1 MFNWK
6 LESIKRMF
14 GLKKSNKGITARKL
28 IVENLEERIECA
40 TKVWDGSLVTTDP
53 TFSSFM
59 ANYVQATD
67 STTSLAQNWG
77 PTLGQVSLPN
87 NGDTLVFPTITQ
99 GTPGTTIFGT
109 LGGVTVN
116 VINDMSPDANA
127 NLAGYLRDTVTGA
140 NLVIDGGRSV
150 W

>member
-40 TKVWDGSLVTTDP
+40 TKVWDGSFVSGGTNAVLGPPVDYGNNGDP

-59 ANYVQATD
+59 ATA
-67 STTSLAQNWG
+67 G
-77 PTLGQVSLPN
+77 P
-87 NGDTLVFPTITQ
+87 
-99 GTPGTTIFGT
+99 
-109 LGGVTVN
+109 GGGGALTV
-116 VINDMSPDANA
+116 
-127 NLAGYLRDTVTGA
+127 LAGTGIP
-140 NLVIDGGRSV
+140 L
-150 W
+150 